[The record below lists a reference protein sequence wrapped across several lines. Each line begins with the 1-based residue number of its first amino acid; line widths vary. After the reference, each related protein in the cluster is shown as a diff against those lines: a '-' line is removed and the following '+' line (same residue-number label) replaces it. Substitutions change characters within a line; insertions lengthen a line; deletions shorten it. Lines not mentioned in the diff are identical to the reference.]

1 MIDATNTLM
10 LLCEEGQKHLPTKNQ
25 KMLKRNL
32 EVHERTNDV
41 LGYHNHNL
49 KIKKLDEINEY

>member
-1 MIDATNTLM
+1 M

-32 EVHERTNDV
+32 EVHEKTNDV
-41 LGYHNHNL
+41 LGYHNRSYFQKYL
-49 KIKKLDEINEY
+49 KVKKLNQINEY